1 MEEADRR
8 RLLRS
13 RVQLVRKLQL
23 EPLWAPLL
31 RRGIFTANMIEE
43 IQSAGPRPDQARKL
57 VVDLATRGRR
67 ALAEFVLCLRESGQE
82 DLAEL
87 LSDGRSPEG
96 APDQPPGHPRRPRE
110 QALHKLPEVLPDDR
124 VVEEGDLPVDQAQ
137 DGRGAVRSKVLG
149 QAPFVARMDDTDP
162 HTWQGE
168 DKALN
173 REATQGPGRALGLPC
188 SGGAEASGSGLTSDD
203 LRRPP
208 PNPPDQPFRMPRGS
222 PSPKSNAR
230 PLTLSFTCCPSPPS
244 APRLTQRLQL
254 LHHLL
259 PDRLDVDA
267 AEAPVGGDLDE
278 VRLPEALGDDLVD
291 VVGEVEQVLL
301 VEGVLV
307 ALRVEGEVEEGLV
320 KVEALVEG
328 MCMAVR
334 RLLLLLVREALVLA
348 HVAVTVKIQPL
359 LLVGQDL
366 RGKSRS
372 LVPSFPPDRPSRS
385 PNPLQLSLSYRSAP
399 TVCGLQPFPLSSL
412 SPSLPLSGPLGPLEE
427 TPQRDS
433 EMVYSLNSEPCGY
446 CLIINNVHFDK
457 RTGLKLRQGSDVDRQ
472 RLEKRFRALHFEVLA
487 KEDLTAQGIAQEL
500 QSLAGRNHSGLDCCL
515 VVILSHGCESY
526 HIQIPGAIF
535 GTDGQ
540 RIPVQKVVSYFN
552 GSHCPSLRGKPKLF
566 FIQACGGEEKDP
578 GFEVETDATPGQRG
592 GEAVESDAT
601 PTPGPGGD
609 SDELDATASLPT
621 DSDILVCYPTFPGHV
636 SWRDTQSG
644 SWFIEALDQV
654 LAEKAHLEDLPSML
668 TKVGNIVA
676 DKVAGPYKQMP
687 GYFNFLRKKFFF
699 KA

>member
-8 RLLRS
+8 RLSRS

-82 DLAEL
+82 ALAEL

-96 APDQPPGHPRRPRE
+96 APDQPPGDPRAHPPRPTRE
-110 QALHKLPEVLPDDR
+110 
-124 VVEEGDLPVDQAQ
+124 
-137 DGRGAVRSKVLG
+137 
-149 QAPFVARMDDTDP
+149 
-162 HTWQGE
+162 
-168 DKALN
+168 
-173 REATQGPGRALGLPC
+173 GP
-188 SGGAEASGSGLTSDD
+188 SH
-203 LRRPP
+203 
-208 PNPPDQPFRMPRGS
+208 QPR
-222 PSPKSNAR
+222 
-230 PLTLSFTCCPSPPS
+230 
-244 APRLTQRLQL
+244 
-254 LHHLL
+254 
-259 PDRLDVDA
+259 
-267 AEAPVGGDLDE
+267 
-278 VRLPEALGDDLVD
+278 
-291 VVGEVEQVLL
+291 
-301 VEGVLV
+301 
-307 ALRVEGEVEEGLV
+307 
-320 KVEALVEG
+320 
-328 MCMAVR
+328 
-334 RLLLLLVREALVLA
+334 
-348 HVAVTVKIQPL
+348 QP
-359 LLVGQDL
+359 
-366 RGKSRS
+366 
-372 LVPSFPPDRPSRS
+372 
-385 PNPLQLSLSYRSAP
+385 
-399 TVCGLQPFPLSSL
+399 
-412 SPSLPLSGPLGPLEE
+412 GPLEE

-446 CLIINNVHFDK
+446 CLIINNVHFGK
-457 RTGLKLRQGSDVDRQ
+457 GTGLKLRQGSDVDRQ
-472 RLEKRFRALHFEVLA
+472 RLEKRFRALHFEVLT

-578 GFEVETDATPGQRG
+578 GFEVETDAPPGQRG

-609 SDELDATASLPT
+609 GDELDATASLPT